1 MSNILILLSKYRQA
15 LMGIAI
21 LWVMMF
27 HLPLR
32 PGIPIIKEF
41 FNIGYGGVDIFL
53 FLSGFGLYFSLSKKE
68 IKLSHYYKKR
78 FYRILPEFWLFL
90 IITYFL
96 SMDFSLHSI
105 CNLIYRATTI
115 GYWIPHT
122 PYNLWYI
129 SCILFLYIIYPFYYK
144 ALQKKGLKI
153 GITAVCTGLILSL
166 LYAFVMIVFFENK
179 AKGGLLILTIA
190 RIPIFFIGSIAGHL
204 TKESTDFKITNKTI
218 ISILILFILSILSL
232 EIAMHQLQ
240 NYLWTCSLFFLPFI
254 IITPILCILIGKLL
268 DIIPTFIAT
277 FFSKIGTISLE
288 LYIVHEYIYSKMFTN
303 LTAIYGQYSSA
314 IIMII
319 LSFVAA
325 IMLYYINKT
334 LLQRICEKIL

>member
-1 MSNILILLSKYRQA
+1 
-15 LMGIAI
+15 
-21 LWVMMF
+21 
-27 HLPLR
+27 
-32 PGIPIIKEF
+32 
-41 FNIGYGGVDIFL
+41 
-53 FLSGFGLYFSLSKKE
+53 
-68 IKLSHYYKKR
+68 
-78 FYRILPEFWLFL
+78 
-90 IITYFL
+90 
-96 SMDFSLHSI
+96 MDFSLHSI

-144 ALQKKGLKI
+144 AFQTRGSKI
-153 GITAVCTGLILSL
+153 AIIAICSGLILSL
-166 LYAFVMIVFFENK
+166 FYAFVMIMFFDNK
-179 AKGGLLILTIA
+179 VKGGLIILTIA
-190 RIPIFFIGSIAGHL
+190 RIPIFFIGSIAGYL
-204 TKESTDFKITNKTI
+204 TKESTDFKITNKTT
-218 ISILILFILSILSL
+218 ISVLTLFILSILSL
-232 EIAMHQLQ
+232 EIAMHYFQD
-240 NYLWTCSLFFLPFI
+240 YLWTCSLYFLPFI
-254 IITPILCILIGKLL
+254 IITPILCILIALVLDKLPSS
-268 DIIPTFIAT
+268 ISI